1 MQGLEV
7 SISDDTQEGDL
18 KRSEKQDMSLDLK
31 KQRKESQKKNKPKT
45 PGSLTDTITELAER
59 SGKEW
64 VEELLFKFRG

>member
-7 SISDDTQEGDL
+7 RICDDTQEGDL

-31 KQRKESQKKNKPKT
+31 KKKAQRITKKNPKT
-45 PGSLTDTITELAER
+45 SGSLTDTITELAER

-64 VEELLFKFRG
+64 VEELVFKFRG